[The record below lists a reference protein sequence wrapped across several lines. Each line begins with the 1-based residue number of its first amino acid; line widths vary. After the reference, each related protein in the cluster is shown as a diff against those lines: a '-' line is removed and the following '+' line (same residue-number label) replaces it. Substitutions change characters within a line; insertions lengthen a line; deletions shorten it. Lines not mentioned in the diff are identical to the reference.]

1 MALPCRFAAKMSK
14 DRRRRILCPSTMS
27 TRKSARRWADMQT
40 KLLIDGMLVAGEGP
54 VERILDPATGLML
67 AEVPEAT
74 SSQMNAAVAAAEAAA
89 PAWAQTVPKDRA
101 ALLLRL
107 ADRIE
112 AEGAA
117 YAKLQSDNTG
127 KPLAAG
133 LNYEIP
139 AIADVFRVFAG
150 AAPGH

>member
-1 MALPCRFAAKMSK
+1 
-14 DRRRRILCPSTMS
+14 
-27 TRKSARRWADMQT
+27 MQT

-74 SSQMNAAVAAAEAAA
+74 LSQMNAAVAAAEAAA
-89 PAWAQTVPKDRA
+89 PAWAQTTPKDRA

-112 AEGAA
+112 ADGAA
-117 YAKLQSDNTG
+117 
-127 KPLAAG
+127 
-133 LNYEIP
+133 
-139 AIADVFRVFAG
+139 
-150 AAPGH
+150 